1 MSIFSHFQQRFA
13 STQQEELTLQEYL
26 ELCKQD
32 RSTYASAAERLL
44 LAIGEPELVETA
56 NNSRLSRM
64 WKTLSE
70 DMVWLGILAMGHDE
84 RRYAIVTK
92 EHERIVESVRRRLRR
107 ASREAMVA
115 HLDVTEQRLMARVV
129 DMQMDGAGRSS

>member
-56 NNSRLSRM
+56 NNSRLSRIFSN
-64 WKTLSE
+64 K
-70 DMVWLGILAMGHDE
+70 VI
-84 RRYAIVTK
+84 RRYPAF
-92 EHERIVESVRRRLRR
+92 EDFHGM
-107 ASREAMVA
+107 EAVSYT
-115 HLDVTEQRLMARVV
+115 HLTLPTTPYV
-129 DMQMDGAGRSS
+129 